1 MEERETKESD
11 AEDREMK
18 WRKGKQRGS
27 NFNERRIDGAKRNVK
42 RRSRKKRFGRIVQ
55 YQEKSQWMKD
65 KLNIERID
73 WDRCKKEKS
82 KIKGLKSRTKERT
95 RDQGKKERQKIDIL
109 KKENRV
115 RKRGR
120 RMENVS
126 KLSWRKGGK
135 KIRQRVRSKIN
146 GRKEIEAR

>member
-1 MEERETKESD
+1 
-11 AEDREMK
+11 
-18 WRKGKQRGS
+18 
-27 NFNERRIDGAKRNVK
+27 
-42 RRSRKKRFGRIVQ
+42 
-55 YQEKSQWMKD
+55 
-65 KLNIERID
+65 
-73 WDRCKKEKS
+73 
-82 KIKGLKSRTKERT
+82 LKSRTKERT